1 MGPKIVSKAKAAP
14 PSLAF
19 SGAGFLTSYHLGVVD
34 CLRRHG
40 IVVGKEG
47 GGGGGGGGS
56 RGKNRSSM
64 QSTVSS
70 SSSSASSMK
79 LSGVSGGA
87 LAVTSI
93 VLDVRSEDAMSITMD
108 IAQSARTEGGILDH
122 LHPR

>member
-1 MGPKIVSKAKAAP
+1 MGPAIKAP
-14 PSLAF
+14 PSIAF

-40 IVVGKEG
+40 IVGQDDHRGSG
-47 GGGGGGGGS
+47 GNI
-56 RGKNRSSM
+56 RRL
-64 QSTVSS
+64 TP
-70 SSSSASSMK
+70 SAATLQQQQPTI

-93 VLDVRSEDAMSITMD
+93 VLDIQSDDAMSITMR
-108 IAQSARTEGGILDH
+108 IAQCARTEGGILDV

>member
-1 MGPKIVSKAKAAP
+1 MALSKKAP

-19 SGAGFLTSYHLGVVD
+19 SGAGFLTSYHLGVVE

-40 IVVGKEG
+40 VVNKDDYNTTTTVEKSDGTTTITSYRNKQQT
-47 GGGGGGGGS
+47 
-56 RGKNRSSM
+56 SM
-64 QSTVSS
+64 ERP
-70 SSSSASSMK
+70 MI

-93 VLDVRSEDAMSITMD
+93 VLDIQSDDAMSITMN
-108 IAQSARTEGGILDH
+108 IAQKARNEGGILDH

>member
-1 MGPKIVSKAKAAP
+1 MGPAIKAP
-14 PSLAF
+14 PSIAF

-40 IVVGKEG
+40 IVGQDDHRGSG
-47 GGGGGGGGS
+47 GNI
-56 RGKNRSSM
+56 RRL
-64 QSTVSS
+64 TP
-70 SSSSASSMK
+70 SAATLQQQQQQQQQPTI

-93 VLDVRSEDAMSITMD
+93 VLDIQSDDAMSITMR
-108 IAQSARTEGGILDH
+108 IAQCARTEGGILDV